1 MLKKTRLQ
9 QLLFTRVHLVSGL
22 ILALALFLAVPQ
34 QSFAQLNPG
43 QAPGGKFDIFKGP
56 TNQVL
61 DELNP
66 LSIGGGTDINNA
78 QPSAYK
84 ADLSTPG
91 GIVSRLL
98 EFAFPLAGLI
108 LFAMLVWGGFEII
121 LGAANKKSVD
131 SGKQRI
137 TSAIIGFLLLFSSY
151 WITQI
156 IEVIFGIMIL

>member
-9 QLLFTRVHLVSGL
+9 QLLFSRFHLVSGL

-34 QSFAQLNPG
+34 QSFAQLNQG
-43 QAPGGKFDIFKGP
+43 QQPGGKFDIFKGP
-56 TNQVL
+56 TNQDL
-61 DELNP
+61 EDLNP

-78 QPSAYK
+78 QPSIYK